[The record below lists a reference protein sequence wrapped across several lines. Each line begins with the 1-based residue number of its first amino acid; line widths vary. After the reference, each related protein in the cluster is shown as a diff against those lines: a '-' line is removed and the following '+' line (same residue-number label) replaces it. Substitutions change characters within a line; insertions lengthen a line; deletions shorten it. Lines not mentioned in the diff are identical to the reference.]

1 MSSDKDAA
9 RTSVKRTTNF
19 TVHHI
24 SQRWDMDSAALHTSL
39 TQSRQTWTHSAFSRF
54 IPESDSSSGIHSN
67 SNHHISCNNS
77 ELSLAGVCTVRI
89 GPHIFLDTKFYTVLS
104 PPTKKDTEADTKN
117 ADLRPRHQ
125 VAMEFK
131 ENPGMFW
138 LFPDEGSLKYTAASD
153 HESAQISSSFY
164 LPILEKPDHKR
175 QTITMIILQAT
186 AALWEELELAVKRV
200 HPVDIPSTNIKH
212 KNTNG
217 HSHAHTVH
225 DEEPAEILGSGKKLI
240 NNTQP
245 MKRKSDRSN
254 DSQKTPKLKRPKGQ
268 DDKGSVSSTRK
279 SAGSVGHKQNGTSG
293 SLSTP
298 SQKRCGYCGCAT
310 TPMWRR
316 GPLGPSTLC
325 NACGVKWKH
334 GKIMQDHKENQPIKG
349 TSTSASSTA
358 VGASANALT
367 QRPASAKATKES
379 IDNETPLYATNNLY
393 TNNSATFPLHF
404 PTISIAFGPNNAYYA
419 YPNCAV
425 ILFESHFQIKLTQE
439 GEKTEIDVWKEGIEG
454 TEFQVVDVGD
464 GESMIIMKALL
475 RQYLTRFDKELLNPD
490 RNESLIVFRFRERLD
505 GGGPFVKPLLEHWL
519 TTDIHPPSP
528 PPSGI

>member
-1 MSSDKDAA
+1 MSNDKDAA

-19 TVHHI
+19 TVRHN
-24 SQRWDMDSAALHTSL
+24 SQRWDKEPAAHAS
-39 TQSRQTWTHSAFSRF
+39 QSMSNM
-54 IPESDSSSGIHSN
+54 DSSSSSG
-67 SNHHISCNNS
+67 
-77 ELSLAGVCTVRI
+77 LSLAGVCTVRI
-89 GPHIFLDTKFYTVLS
+89 GPHIFLDTKFYTVLN

-117 ADLRPRHQ
+117 SDLRPRHQ

-131 ENPGMFW
+131 ENPGTFW
-138 LFPDEGSLKYTAASD
+138 LFPDEGSLKYTAAND
-153 HESAQISSSFY
+153 HESAQILSSFY
-164 LPILEKPDHKR
+164 LPVLEKPDHKR
-175 QTITMIILQAT
+175 QTITMVILQAT
-186 AALWEELELAVKRV
+186 AALWEGLELAVRRI
-200 HPVDIPSTNIKH
+200 HPVSIPSINIKH
-212 KNTNG
+212 NNTNG

-240 NNTQP
+240 NNIQP
-245 MKRKSDRSN
+245 TKRKSDRPN

-268 DDKGSVSSTRK
+268 DDKGSVSSTKK
-279 SAGSVGHKQNGTSG
+279 SAGNVGHKQNGVSG
-293 SLSTP
+293 SSSTP

-334 GKIMQDHKENQPIKG
+334 GKIMQDHKESQSIKG
-349 TSTSASSTA
+349 TSTSASGTA
-358 VGASANALT
+358 VGASANASA
-367 QRPASAKATKES
+367 QRLVSAKATKES
-379 IDNETPLYATNNLY
+379 IDNETPLYAANNLY
-393 TNNSATFPLHF
+393 SNNSALHF

-439 GEKTEIDVWKEGIEG
+439 DEKTEIDVWKEGIEG

-505 GGGPFVKPLLEHWL
+505 GGGPSVKPLLEHWL

-528 PPSGI
+528 PPSAI